1 MYFLQPPQREEK
13 RKEPE
18 RKKRLKSPSPEA
30 KEQPKSLD
38 ELFEKT
44 KATPSL
50 YWKRA
55 VVAAK

>member
-1 MYFLQPPQREEK
+1 MQPPQREEK

-18 RKKRLKSPSPEA
+18 RNKRLKSPSPEA